1 MCFSKT
7 GEIPSAP
14 LLVFD
19 GSLSI
24 VLITSDSV
32 IALNVKLCV
41 QGVFRN
47 VLYVLFPVAEMF
59 DASEGPMFLCL

>member
-1 MCFSKT
+1 MTGLLISCLMCFSKT
-7 GEIPSAP
+7 GEMPSTP

-32 IALNVKLCV
+32 IVLNVNLCM
-41 QGVFRN
+41 QGVFR
-47 VLYVLFPVAEMF
+47 
-59 DASEGPMFLCL
+59 

>member
-24 VLITSDSV
+24 ALITSDSV
-32 IALNVKLCV
+32 IALNVRYYNLRKLIIC
-41 QGVFRN
+41 
-47 VLYVLFPVAEMF
+47 E
-59 DASEGPMFLCL
+59 